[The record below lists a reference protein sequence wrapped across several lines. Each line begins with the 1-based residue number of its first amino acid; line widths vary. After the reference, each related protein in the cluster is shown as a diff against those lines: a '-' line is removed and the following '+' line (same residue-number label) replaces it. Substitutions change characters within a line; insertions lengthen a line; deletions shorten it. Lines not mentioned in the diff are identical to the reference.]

1 MLEVFYNDCDGAR
14 VNITDQNSSCVKAMK
29 ELLASVYPWEVYEI
43 YGERIAVLEG
53 WIVSLRYPD
62 DSRDRLGVT
71 K

>member
-1 MLEVFYNDCDGAR
+1 
-14 VNITDQNSSCVKAMK
+14 MK